1 MKRNPITVTAQRL
14 SRVALAVHSHAD
26 HESGRL
32 PPAFDQN
39 KTVPYPVALHVH
51 LLPHVEQGELFKS
64 FLTEGKGDLDAVV
77 PVYLAA
83 NDGTLGKTEGVQS
96 FAANLRVFSFKGS
109 GTPASEDM
117 PELAPVEP

>member
-1 MKRNPITVTAQRL
+1 HLLAVAAHTVTAQRL

-32 PPAFDQN
+32 PPAFDRS

-64 FLTEGKGDLDAVV
+64 FLIEGKGDLDAVV
-77 PVYLAA
+77 PAYLAA
-83 NDGTLGKTEGVQS
+83 NDGTLGKTEGVQC
-96 FAANLRVFSFKGS
+96 FAANLRLFTQTATRTQSS
-109 GTPASEDM
+109 ADM
-117 PELAPVEP
+117 